1 MMMERCP
8 SYVSDLRVALQ
19 ASTNK
24 HPGQVVLDANRVQR
38 PREEV
43 AAEKSR
49 KQAEKKAKTAALKNA
64 ALKNAHIQ
72 IAPKEDTMAVEQRA
86 RLAGPAQL
94 VRSRPRLVARKPAST
109 MKDAAT
115 ASSAETCK
123 QAYMVSNITEKAY
136 RVPS

>member
-1 MMMERCP
+1 MARP
-8 SYVSDLRVALQ
+8 VTR
-19 ASTNK
+19 ASNANK

-43 AAEKSR
+43 AVEKSR
-49 KQAEKKAKTAALKNA
+49 KQAEKTAKTA

-72 IAPKEDTMAVEQRA
+72 IASKEDTMAVEQRA

-94 VRSRPRLVARKPAST
+94 VRPRPRPVARKPASI
-109 MKDAAT
+109 MKNAAT

-123 QAYMVSNITEKAY
+123 QAYMVLNITDKAY